1 MASKKFTASE
11 WKKIFDLAEDSAEEF
26 GLPARRSKS
35 VVLGT
40 FNIRKLGE
48 VKKRSPGAWDF
59 LAFLCR
65 RFDFLAVQEVMDNLE
80 GVRALKERMRPK
92 TGLVISDVTGVFP
105 GDRGN
110 AERLAFLFDW
120 SRVERTELA
129 SDITYDRSKVVQTLF
144 DHRADFRA
152 SWDDHLRDLGEWEEK
167 AERAESAG
175 EKKPARPKIV
185 LPRFL
190 TFIRQPH
197 CASFR
202 VPGPNGATPYEFLAV
217 YAHLLYGV
225 NERERKWEFDALIEW
240 LTLRAKQAGR
250 TYHKNFLMMGDCN
263 LEFEKAEAQREEV
276 DQFLRDLNRK
286 KLKSGKA
293 TKANFPL
300 LTPHPVRGVL
310 RTNARLN
317 QTYDQIALFA
327 HDKRLPGSEANK
339 TAGENGADGYD
350 YGVFRFVDLFAEA
363 LRGVPFGDLKKSER
377 SYILARTEH
386 DVSDHM
392 PAWIRLP
399 VPGA

>member
-11 WKKIFDLAEDSAEEF
+11 WKKILALAEDSAEEF

-65 RFDFLAVQEVMDNLE
+65 RFDFLAIQEVMDNLE

-129 SDITYDRSKVVQTLF
+129 SDITYDRSKVVRTLF

-175 EKKPARPKIV
+175 KKKPARPKIV

-217 YAHLLYGV
+217 NAHLLYGV

-263 LEFEKAEAQREEV
+263 LEFEKAAL
-276 DQFLRDLNRK
+276 LRD
-286 KLKSGKA
+286 
-293 TKANFPL
+293 
-300 LTPHPVRGVL
+300 
-310 RTNARLN
+310 
-317 QTYDQIALFA
+317 QI
-327 HDKRLPGSEANK
+327 
-339 TAGENGADGYD
+339 
-350 YGVFRFVDLFAEA
+350 VDL
-363 LRGVPFGDLKKSER
+363 RKVMVDDIIP
-377 SYILARTEH
+377 
-386 DVSDHM
+386 
-392 PAWIRLP
+392 
-399 VPGA
+399 